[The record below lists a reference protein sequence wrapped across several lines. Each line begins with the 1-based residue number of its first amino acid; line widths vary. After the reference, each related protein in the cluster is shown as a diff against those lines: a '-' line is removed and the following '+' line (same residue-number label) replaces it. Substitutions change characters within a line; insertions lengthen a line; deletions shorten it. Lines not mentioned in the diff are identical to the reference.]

1 MADARPTVV
10 TSPILRSC
18 GRNELSSSRV
28 RVTVLM
34 AQKFMPTEAGSQ
46 AHSLARV
53 RSSRTW
59 PLSKKIGGPA

>member
-1 MADARPTVV
+1 
-10 TSPILRSC
+10 
-18 GRNELSSSRV
+18 
-28 RVTVLM
+28 VLM